1 MASPNEMEPINQQ
14 PFELTP
20 FELTKEYLEKIQTAI
35 NQQENELIIAEM
47 EELYPADITNIL
59 YELEGEEAHYL
70 VRLLD
75 KKLGAEII
83 TNLDADD
90 RKKFLK
96 NFTAMEIAEYVD
108 LLDSDDAVDILNEQP
123 KDISEDIIG
132 LLKDRE
138 QARFVNDL
146 MHYDEDSAG
155 GLMQKE
161 LIKINIKQSITECI
175 EEIRRQAEDVE
186 NVSSVY
192 VVDDESVLLG
202 RVSLKKIILAKRGA
216 RVADIF
222 DENIVSVKTTAKGE
236 EVADVMQKYDLEAVP
251 VVNIQ
256 GRLLGRITIDD
267 VVDFITESAQ
277 EDVQAMTGISEDVE
291 EDDSVWRLVRSRLP
305 WLLGGMVGS
314 FFAARLIHNFED
326 LLSKIPA
333 VAFFI
338 PLIGSTGG
346 NVGVQ
351 SSSIIVQSL
360 ADKSGIDISL
370 SERLLKV
377 LKVAFFNAIIAGIF
391 AFSGSLIVDSANV
404 QLSITV
410 SLSIFSVVLLASFMG
425 TLTPLVLNKF
435 NINPAI
441 ASGPFITTTND
452 LLGYGVYLLIV
463 YLLM

>member
-1 MASPNEMEPINQQ
+1 MEAINQQ

-20 FELTKEYLEKIQTAI
+20 FELTKEYLEKLQIAI
-35 NQQENELIIAEM
+35 SEQNQELIVAEM
-47 EELYPADITNIL
+47 EDLYPADITNIL
-59 YELEGEEAHYL
+59 YELNGEESHYL
-70 VRLLD
+70 VSLLD

-83 TNLDADD
+83 TNLDPDD

-96 NFTAMEIAEYVD
+96 NFTSKEIAEYVD

-146 MHYDEDSAG
+146 MHYEEDSAG

-161 LIKINIKQSITECI
+161 LIKINIKQSVTECI

-186 NVSSVY
+186 NVYAVY
-192 VVDDESVLLG
+192 VVDDESILLG
-202 RVSLKKIILAKRGA
+202 RVSLKKIILAKRGSK
-216 RVADIF
+216 VADIY
-222 DENIVSVKTTAKGE
+222 DEDIVSVKTTAKGE
-236 EVADVMQKYDLEAVP
+236 EVADVMQKYDLDAVP

-267 VVDFITESAQ
+267 VVDFITEQAQ

-305 WLLGGMVGS
+305 WLVVGMFGS
-314 FFAARLIHNFED
+314 FLAAKLIASLGTVIE
-326 LLSKIPA
+326 ITAA
-333 VAFFI
+333 VSAFI

-346 NVGVQ
+346 NVGIQ
-351 SSSIIVQSL
+351 SSSLIVQSL
-360 ADKSGIDISL
+360 ADKSGIDIPL

-377 LKVAFFNAIIAGIF
+377 LKVALLNAILAGVV
-391 AFSGSLIVDSANV
+391 AFVGSLAVDSANV
-404 QLSITV
+404 TLSLTV
-410 SLSIFSVVLLASFMG
+410 SLSLFTVVLLASFMG
-425 TLTPLVLNKF
+425 TITPLVLNKLD
-435 NINPAI
+435 INPAI

>member
-1 MASPNEMEPINQQ
+1 MESTNQQ

-35 NQQENELIIAEM
+35 SVQENELIIAEM
-47 EELYPADITNIL
+47 GELYPADITNIL
-59 YELEGEEAHYL
+59 YELNGEESHYL
-70 VRLLD
+70 VKLLD

-96 NFTAMEIAEYVD
+96 NFTAKEIAEYIDV
-108 LLDSDDAVDILNEQP
+108 LDSDDAVDILNEQP

-186 NVSSVY
+186 NVSAVY
-192 VVDDESVLLG
+192 VVDDESILLG
-202 RVSLKKIILAKRGA
+202 RVSLKRIILAKRGA
-216 RVADIF
+216 KVSDIY
-222 DENIVSVKTTAKGE
+222 DEDIVSVKTTAKGE
-236 EVADVMQKYDLEAVP
+236 EVADVMQKYDLDAVP

-360 ADKSGIDISL
+360 ADKSGIDVSL
-370 SERLLKV
+370 GERLLKV

-391 AFSGSLIVDSANV
+391 AFFGSLIVDSVNV

-425 TLTPLVLNKF
+425 TITPLVLNKF

-463 YLLM
+463 YILM

>member
-1 MASPNEMEPINQQ
+1 MEQITNQ

-20 FELTKEYLEKIQTAI
+20 FELTKEYIEKLQSAI
-35 NQQENELIIAEM
+35 NEQDNDFILAEM

-59 YELEGEEAHYL
+59 YELTGEESHYL

-83 TNLDADD
+83 TNLDTDD

-96 NFTAMEIAEYVD
+96 NFTSQEIAEYVD

-123 KDISEDIIG
+123 KDFSEDIIG
-132 LLKDRE
+132 LLKDKE

-161 LIKINIKQSITECI
+161 LVKINIKQSVTECV

-186 NVSSVY
+186 NVNAVY
-192 VVDDESVLLG
+192 VVDDDLILQG
-202 RVSLKKIILAKRGA
+202 RVSLKKIILAKRGSKI
-216 RVADIF
+216 ADIYT
-222 DENIVSVKTTAKGE
+222 DDIVSVKTTATGE
-236 EVADVMQKYDLEAVP
+236 EVADVMQKYDLDAVP

-277 EDVQAMTGISEDVE
+277 EDAQAMTGISEDVE

-305 WLLGGMVGS
+305 WLLMGMCGS
-314 FFAARLIHNFED
+314 FLAAKLIDNFD
-326 LLSKIPA
+326 DKLSAIPA
-333 VAFFI
+333 IAAFI

-346 NVGVQ
+346 NVGIQ
-351 SSSIIVQSL
+351 SSSLIVQSL
-360 ADKSGIDISL
+360 ADKSGIDVPL
-370 SERLLKV
+370 GERLLKV
-377 LKVAFFNAIIAGIF
+377 LKVALFNALIAGIF
-391 AFSGSLIVDSANV
+391 AFGGSLLVDGVNV
-404 QLSITV
+404 NLSLTV
-410 SLSIFSVVLLASFMG
+410 SLSLFSVVMLASLMG
-425 TLTPLVLNKF
+425 TITPLVLNKF
-435 NINPAI
+435 DINPAI

-463 YLLM
+463 YFLM

>member
-1 MASPNEMEPINQQ
+1 MELNPQQ

-20 FELTKEYLEKIQTAI
+20 FELTKEYIEKIQTAI
-35 NQQENELIIAEM
+35 NQQDNELIKTEM

-59 YELEGEEAHYL
+59 YELSGEESHYL

-83 TNLDADD
+83 TNLDTED

-96 NFTAMEIAEYVD
+96 NFTPQEIAEYVD
-108 LLDSDDAVDILNEQP
+108 LVDSDDAVDILNEQP
-123 KDISEDIIG
+123 KDISEDIVG
-132 LLKDRE
+132 LLKDKE

-161 LIKINIKQSITECI
+161 LVKINIKQSVTECV

-186 NVSSVY
+186 NVTAVY
-192 VVDDESVLLG
+192 VVDDDLILQG
-202 RVSLKKIILAKRGA
+202 RVSLKKIILAKKGSKI
-216 RVADIF
+216 ADIYS
-222 DENIVSVKTTAKGE
+222 DDIVSVKTTATGE
-236 EVADVMQKYDLEAVP
+236 EVADVMQKYDLDAVP

-267 VVDFITESAQ
+267 VVDFITEQAQ

-291 EDDSVWRLVRSRLP
+291 EDDSVWKLVRSRLP

-326 LLSKIPA
+326 LLTKIPA

-360 ADKSGIDISL
+360 ADKSGIDLSL
-370 SERLLKV
+370 SQRLWKV
-377 LKVAFFNAIIAGIF
+377 LKVAFFNAIIAGMF
-391 AFSGSLIVDSANV
+391 AFAGSLVVDSVNV
-404 QLSITV
+404 QLSLTIA
-410 SLSIFSVVLLASFMG
+410 LSIFSVVLLASFMG

-435 NINPAI
+435 DINPAI

>member
-1 MASPNEMEPINQQ
+1 MELNPQQ

-35 NQQENELIIAEM
+35 NQQDNELIKTEM

-59 YELEGEEAHYL
+59 YELSGEESHYL

-83 TNLDADD
+83 TNLDTDD

-96 NFTAMEIAEYVD
+96 NFTPQEIAEYVD
-108 LLDSDDAVDILNEQP
+108 LVDSDDAVDILNEQP
-123 KDISEDIIG
+123 KGISEDIVG
-132 LLKDRE
+132 LLKDKE

-161 LIKINIKQSITECI
+161 LVKINIKQSVTECV

-186 NVSSVY
+186 NVTAVY
-192 VVDDESVLLG
+192 VVDDDLILQG
-202 RVSLKKIILAKRGA
+202 RVSLKKIILAKKGSKI
-216 RVADIF
+216 ADIYS
-222 DENIVSVKTTAKGE
+222 DDIVSVKTTATGE
-236 EVADVMQKYDLEAVP
+236 EVADVMQKYDLDAVP

-267 VVDFITESAQ
+267 VVDFITEQAQ

-291 EDDSVWRLVRSRLP
+291 EDDSVWKLVRSRLP

-326 LLSKIPA
+326 LLTKIPA

-360 ADKSGIDISL
+360 ADKSGIDLSL
-370 SERLLKV
+370 SQRLWKV
-377 LKVAFFNAIIAGIF
+377 LKVAFFNAIIAGMF
-391 AFSGSLIVDSANV
+391 AFAGSLVVDSVNV
-404 QLSITV
+404 QLSLTIA
-410 SLSIFSVVLLASFMG
+410 LSIFSVVLLASFMG

-435 NINPAI
+435 DINPAI

>member
-1 MASPNEMEPINQQ
+1 MEQITNQ

-20 FELTKEYLEKIQTAI
+20 FELTKEYLETLQSAI
-35 NQQENELIIAEM
+35 NQQDNVFILAEM
-47 EELYPADITNIL
+47 DELYPADITNIL
-59 YELEGEEAHYL
+59 YELNGEESHYL

-75 KKLGAEII
+75 KKIGAEII
-83 TNLDADD
+83 TNLDTDD

-96 NFTAMEIAEYVD
+96 NFTPQEIAEYVD

-123 KDISEDIIG
+123 KDISEDIVG
-132 LLKDRE
+132 LLKDKE

-161 LIKINIKQSITECI
+161 LIKINIKQSVTECV

-186 NVSSVY
+186 NVNAVY
-192 VVDDESVLLG
+192 VVDDDIILQG
-202 RVSLKKIILAKRGA
+202 RVSLKKIILAKRGSKI
-216 RVADIF
+216 ADIYS
-222 DENIVSVKTTAKGE
+222 DDIVSVKTTATGE
-236 EVADVMQKYDLEAVP
+236 EVADVMQKYDLDAVP

-267 VVDFITESAQ
+267 VVDFITEQAQ

-291 EDDSVWRLVRSRLP
+291 EDDSVWILVRSRLP
-305 WLLGGMVGS
+305 WLIGGMCGS
-314 FFAARLIHNFED
+314 FLAAKLIDNFD
-326 LLSKIPA
+326 DMLSAIPA
-333 VAFFI
+333 IAAFI

-346 NVGVQ
+346 NVGIQ

-360 ADKSGIDISL
+360 ADKSGIDTPL
-370 SERLLKV
+370 GERLLKV
-377 LKVAFFNAIIAGIF
+377 LKVALFNALIAGIF
-391 AFSGSLIVDSANV
+391 AFGGSLLIDNIDIM
-404 QLSITV
+404 LSLTV
-410 SLSIFSVVLLASFMG
+410 SLSIFSIVMLASLMG
-425 TLTPLVLNKF
+425 TVTPLILNRL

-441 ASGPFITTTND
+441 ASGPFITITND

-463 YLLM
+463 YLLLTK

>member
-1 MASPNEMEPINQQ
+1 MEQITQQ

-20 FELTKEYLEKIQTAI
+20 FELTKEYIEKLQVAI
-35 NQQENELIIAEM
+35 SQQDNEFIRTEM
-47 EELYPADITNIL
+47 DELYPADITNIL
-59 YELEGEEAHYL
+59 DELSGDEGHYL
-70 VRLLD
+70 VKLLD
-75 KKLGAEII
+75 TKLAAEII
-83 TNLDADD
+83 TNLDTDD

-96 NFTAMEIAEYVD
+96 NFTSQEIAQYIDVI
-108 LLDSDDAVDILNEQP
+108 DS
-123 KDISEDIIG
+123 KDISEDIVG

-161 LIKINIKQSITECI
+161 LIKINIKQSVTECI
-175 EEIRRQAEDVE
+175 DEIRRQAEDIE
-186 NVSSVY
+186 NVYSVY
-192 VVDDESVLLG
+192 VVDDDTILQG
-202 RVSLKKIILAKRGA
+202 RVSLKRIILAKRGSK
-216 RVADIF
+216 VADIY
-222 DENIVSVKTTAKGE
+222 DEDIVSVKTTATGE
-236 EVADVMQKYDLEAVP
+236 EVADVMQKYDLDAVP

-267 VVDFITESAQ
+267 VVDYITESAQ

-314 FFAARLIHNFED
+314 FFAAKLIHNFED
-326 LLSKIPA
+326 ILSKIPA

-360 ADKSGIDISL
+360 ADKSGIDLSL
-370 SERLLKV
+370 RERLLKV
-377 LKVAFFNAIIAGIF
+377 LKVAFFNALIAGLF
-391 AFSGSLIVDSANV
+391 AFLGSYIIDSANV
-404 QLSITV
+404 QLSLTV
-410 SLSIFSVVLLASFMG
+410 SLSICSVVLLASFMG
-425 TLTPLVLNKF
+425 TITPLVLNHF
-435 NINPAI
+435 DINPAI

>member
-1 MASPNEMEPINQQ
+1 LDGEAS
-14 PFELTP
+14 
-20 FELTKEYLEKIQTAI
+20 
-35 NQQENELIIAEM
+35 
-47 EELYPADITNIL
+47 
-59 YELEGEEAHYL
+59 HYL
-70 VRLLD
+70 VSLLD

-83 TNLDADD
+83 TNLDPDD

-96 NFTAMEIAEYVD
+96 NFSSQEIAEYID

-161 LIKINIKQSITECI
+161 LVKINIKQSVTECI

-186 NVSSVY
+186 NVYAVY
-192 VVDDESVLLG
+192 VVDDEGILQG
-202 RVSLKKIILAKRGA
+202 RVSLKKIILAKRGSK
-216 RVADIF
+216 VADIY
-222 DENIVSVKTTAKGE
+222 DEEIVSVKTTAKGE
-236 EVADVMQKYDLEAVP
+236 EVADVMQKYDLDAVP

-267 VVDFITESAQ
+267 VVDFITEQAQ

-305 WLLGGMVGS
+305 WLIVGMFGS
-314 FFAARLIHNFED
+314 FVAAKLIDSLGSIIH
-326 LLSKIPA
+326 ITAA
-333 VAFFI
+333 VAAFI

-346 NVGVQ
+346 NVGIQ
-351 SSSIIVQSL
+351 SSSLIVQSL
-360 ADKSGIDISL
+360 ADKSGIDIPL
-370 SERLLKV
+370 KERLWKV
-377 LKVAFFNAIIAGIF
+377 LKVALLNALIAGF
-391 AFSGSLIVDSANV
+391 VAFLGTLVIDSSHI
-404 QLSITV
+404 QLSLTV
-410 SLSIFSVVLLASFMG
+410 SMSLFTVVLLASFMG
-425 TLTPLVLNKF
+425 TITPLVLNKLD
-435 NINPAI
+435 INPAI

-463 YLLM
+463 YCLM

>member
-1 MASPNEMEPINQQ
+1 MEKITNQ

-20 FELTKEYLEKIQTAI
+20 FELTKEYIEKLQSAI
-35 NQQENELIIAEM
+35 NQQDNEFIKAKM
-47 EELYPADITNIL
+47 EELYPADITNVL
-59 YELEGEEAHYL
+59 NELTGEESHYL

-83 TNLDADD
+83 TNLDTDD

-96 NFTAMEIAEYVD
+96 NFTPQEIAEYVD
-108 LLDSDDAVDILNEQP
+108 LVDSDDAVDILNEQP

-132 LLKDRE
+132 LLKDKE

-161 LIKINIKQSITECI
+161 LVKINIKQSVTECV

-186 NVSSVY
+186 NVNAVY
-192 VVDDESVLLG
+192 VVDDDIILQG
-202 RVSLKKIILAKRGA
+202 RVSLKKIILAKRGSKI
-216 RVADIF
+216 ADIYSA
-222 DENIVSVKTTAKGE
+222 DIVSVKTTATGE
-236 EVADVMQKYDLEAVP
+236 EVANIMQKYDLDAVP

-305 WLLGGMVGS
+305 WLLMGMCGS
-314 FFAARLIHNFED
+314 FVAAKLIDNFD
-326 LLSKIPA
+326 DKLSAIPA
-333 VAFFI
+333 IAAFI

-346 NVGVQ
+346 NVGIQ
-351 SSSIIVQSL
+351 SSSLIVQSL
-360 ADKSGIDISL
+360 ADKSGINVPL
-370 SERLLKV
+370 GERLFKV
-377 LKVAFFNAIIAGIF
+377 TKVALFNALIAGIF
-391 AFSGSLIVDSANV
+391 AFGGSLLVGGVTVN
-404 QLSITV
+404 LSLTV
-410 SLSIFSVVLLASFMG
+410 SLSLFSVVMLASLMG
-425 TLTPLVLNKF
+425 TITPLILNKF
-435 NINPAI
+435 DINPAI

-452 LLGYGVYLLIV
+452 LLGYGIYLLIV

>member
-1 MASPNEMEPINQQ
+1 MEPINQQ
-14 PFELTP
+14 AFELTP
-20 FELTKEYLEKIQTAI
+20 FELTKEYIEKLQVAI
-35 NQQENELIIAEM
+35 SEQNKELIIAEM
-47 EELYPADITNIL
+47 GDLFPADITNIL

-70 VRLLD
+70 VSLLD

-83 TNLDADD
+83 TNLDPDD

-96 NFTAMEIAEYVD
+96 NFTSKEIAEYVD

-146 MHYDEDSAG
+146 MHYEEDSAG

-161 LIKINIKQSITECI
+161 LVKINIKQSVTECI

-186 NVSSVY
+186 NVYAVY
-192 VVDDESVLLG
+192 VVDDESILLG
-202 RVSLKKIILAKRGA
+202 RVSLKKIILAKRGSK
-216 RVADIF
+216 VADIY
-222 DENIVSVKTTAKGE
+222 DEDIVSVKTTAKGE
-236 EVADVMQKYDLEAVP
+236 EVADVMQKYDLDTVP

-267 VVDFITESAQ
+267 VVDFITEQAQ
-277 EDVQAMTGISEDVE
+277 EDVQAMTGITEDVE

-305 WLLGGMVGS
+305 WLIVGMFGS
-314 FFAARLIHNFED
+314 FLAAKLIASLGSIIE
-326 LLSKIPA
+326 ITAA
-333 VAFFI
+333 VSAFI

-346 NVGVQ
+346 NVGIQ
-351 SSSIIVQSL
+351 SSSLIVQSL
-360 ADKSGIDISL
+360 ADKSGIDIPL

-377 LKVAFFNAIIAGIF
+377 LKVALLNAILAGIV
-391 AFSGSLIVDSANV
+391 AFIGSLVVDSANV
-404 QLSITV
+404 NLSLTV
-410 SLSIFSVVLLASFMG
+410 SLSLFTVVLLASFMG
-425 TLTPLVLNKF
+425 TITPLVLNKLD
-435 NINPAI
+435 INPAI

>member
-1 MASPNEMEPINQQ
+1 MEQITNQ

-20 FELTKEYLEKIQTAI
+20 FELTKEYIEKLQIAI
-35 NQQENELIIAEM
+35 NEQDNDFILAEM

-59 YELEGEEAHYL
+59 YELTGEESHYL

-83 TNLDADD
+83 TNLDTDD

-96 NFTAMEIAEYVD
+96 NFTSQEIAEYVD

-123 KDISEDIIG
+123 KDFSEDIIG
-132 LLKDRE
+132 LLKDKE

-161 LIKINIKQSITECI
+161 LVKINIKQSVTECV

-186 NVSSVY
+186 NVNAVY
-192 VVDDESVLLG
+192 VVDDDLILKG
-202 RVSLKKIILAKRGA
+202 RVSLKKIILAKRGSKI
-216 RVADIF
+216 ADIYT
-222 DENIVSVKTTAKGE
+222 DDIVSVKTTATGE
-236 EVADVMQKYDLEAVP
+236 EVADVMQKYDLDAVP

-277 EDVQAMTGISEDVE
+277 EDAQAMTGISEDVE

-305 WLLGGMVGS
+305 WLLMGMCGS
-314 FFAARLIHNFED
+314 FLAAKLIDNFD
-326 LLSKIPA
+326 DKLSAIPA
-333 VAFFI
+333 IAAFI

-346 NVGVQ
+346 NVGIQ
-351 SSSIIVQSL
+351 SSSLIVQSL
-360 ADKSGIDISL
+360 ADKSGIDVPL
-370 SERLLKV
+370 GERLFKV
-377 LKVAFFNAIIAGIF
+377 LKVALFNALIAGIF
-391 AFSGSLIVDSANV
+391 AFGGSLLVDGVNV
-404 QLSITV
+404 NLSLTV
-410 SLSIFSVVLLASFMG
+410 SLSLFSVVMLASLMG
-425 TLTPLVLNKF
+425 TITPLVLNKF
-435 NINPAI
+435 DINPAI

-463 YLLM
+463 YFLM

>member
-1 MASPNEMEPINQQ
+1 MEQITNQ

-20 FELTKEYLEKIQTAI
+20 FELTKEYLEKLQSAI
-35 NQQENELIIAEM
+35 NQQDNDFILAEM

-59 YELEGEEAHYL
+59 YELTGEESHYL

-83 TNLDADD
+83 TNLDTDD

-96 NFTAMEIAEYVD
+96 NFTSQEIAEYVD

-123 KDISEDIIG
+123 KDFSEDIIG
-132 LLKDRE
+132 LLKDKE

-161 LIKINIKQSITECI
+161 LVKINIKQSVTECV

-186 NVSSVY
+186 NVNAVY
-192 VVDDESVLLG
+192 VVDDDIILQG
-202 RVSLKKIILAKRGA
+202 RVSLKKIILAKKGSRI
-216 RVADIF
+216 ADIYS
-222 DENIVSVKTTAKGE
+222 DDIVSVKTTATGE
-236 EVADVMQKYDLEAVP
+236 EVANVMQKYDLDAVP

-277 EDVQAMTGISEDVE
+277 EDAQAMTGISEDVE

-305 WLLGGMVGS
+305 WLLMGMCGS
-314 FFAARLIHNFED
+314 FLAAKLIDNFD
-326 LLSKIPA
+326 DKLSAIPA
-333 VAFFI
+333 IAAFI

-346 NVGVQ
+346 NVGIQ
-351 SSSIIVQSL
+351 SSSLIVQSL
-360 ADKSGIDISL
+360 ADKSGIDVPL
-370 SERLLKV
+370 GERLLKV
-377 LKVAFFNAIIAGIF
+377 LKVALFNALIAGIF
-391 AFSGSLIVDSANV
+391 AFGGSLLVDGVNV
-404 QLSITV
+404 NLSLTV
-410 SLSIFSVVLLASFMG
+410 SLSLFSVVMLASLMG
-425 TLTPLVLNKF
+425 TITPLVLNKF
-435 NINPAI
+435 DINPAI

-463 YLLM
+463 YFLM

>member
-1 MASPNEMEPINQQ
+1 M
-14 PFELTP
+14 
-20 FELTKEYLEKIQTAI
+20 
-35 NQQENELIIAEM
+35 
-47 EELYPADITNIL
+47 
-59 YELEGEEAHYL
+59 
-70 VRLLD
+70 
-75 KKLGAEII
+75 
-83 TNLDADD
+83 
-90 RKKFLK
+90 
-96 NFTAMEIAEYVD
+96 
-108 LLDSDDAVDILNEQP
+108 NEQP
-123 KDISEDIIG
+123 KDISEDIVG
-132 LLKDRE
+132 LLKDKE

-161 LIKINIKQSITECI
+161 LIKINIKQTVTECI
-175 EEIRRQAEDVE
+175 EEIRRQAEDIE
-186 NVSSVY
+186 NVYSVY
-192 VVDDESVLLG
+192 VVDDDIILKG
-202 RVSLKKIILAKRGA
+202 RVSLKRIILAKRGA
-216 RVADIF
+216 KVADIY
-222 DENIVSVKTTAKGE
+222 DEDIVSVKTTATGE
-236 EVADVMQKYDLEAVP
+236 EVADIMQKYDLDAVP

-291 EDDSVWRLVRSRLP
+291 EDDTVWRLVRSRLP

-314 FFAARLIHNFED
+314 FFAAKLIHNFED
-326 LLSKIPA
+326 ILSKIPA

-360 ADKSGIDISL
+360 ADKSAMDMTL
-370 SERLLKV
+370 KERLLKV

-391 AFSGSLIVDSANV
+391 AFLGSLVIDSANV
-404 QLSITV
+404 QLSLTV
-410 SLSIFSVVLLASFMG
+410 SLSICSVVLLASFMG
-425 TLTPLVLNKF
+425 TITPLVLNRF

>member
-1 MASPNEMEPINQQ
+1 MEQITNQ

-20 FELTKEYLEKIQTAI
+20 FELTKEYLEKIQNAI
-35 NQQENELIIAEM
+35 SQEDNELIKAEM

-59 YELEGEEAHYL
+59 YELNGEESHYL
-70 VRLLD
+70 VCLLD

-83 TNLDADD
+83 TNLDTDD

-96 NFTAMEIAEYVD
+96 NFTAKEIAEYVD
-108 LLDSDDAVDILNEQP
+108 LIDSDDAVDILNEQS

-132 LLKDRE
+132 LLKDKE

-161 LIKINIKQSITECI
+161 LVKINIKQSVTECV

-186 NVSSVY
+186 NVYSVY
-192 VVDDESVLLG
+192 VVDDDIILKG
-202 RVSLKKIILAKRGA
+202 RVSLKKIILAKKGSK
-216 RVADIF
+216 VADIY
-222 DENIVSVKTTAKGE
+222 DEDIVSVKTTAKGE
-236 EVADVMQKYDLEAVP
+236 EVADIMQKYDLDAVP

-267 VVDFITESAQ
+267 VVDFITEQAQ
-277 EDVQAMTGISEDVE
+277 EDAQAMTGISEDVE
-291 EDDSVWRLVRSRLP
+291 EDDSIWRLVRSRLP
-305 WLLGGMVGS
+305 WLLGGMCGS
-314 FFAARLIHNFED
+314 FLAAKIIANFD
-326 LLSKIPA
+326 DKLSA
-333 VAFFI
+333 VTAIAFFI

-346 NVGVQ
+346 NVGIQ

-360 ADKSGIDISL
+360 ADKSGIDTPL
-370 SERLLKV
+370 GERLVKV
-377 LKVAFFNAIIAGIF
+377 LKVALLNALIAGLF
-391 AFSGSLIVDSANV
+391 AFVGSMIVDGVNTH
-404 QLSITV
+404 LSLTV
-410 SLSIFSVVLLASFMG
+410 SLSIFSVVMLASLMG
-425 TLTPLVLNKF
+425 TITPLVLNKF

-452 LLGYGVYLLIV
+452 LLGYGVYFLIV
-463 YLLM
+463 YFLM